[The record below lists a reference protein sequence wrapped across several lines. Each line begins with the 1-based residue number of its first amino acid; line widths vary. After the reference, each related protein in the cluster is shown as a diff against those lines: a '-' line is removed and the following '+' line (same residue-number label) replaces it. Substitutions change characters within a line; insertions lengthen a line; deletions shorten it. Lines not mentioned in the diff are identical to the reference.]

1 MNAPSPRPQVR
12 QMRRACF
19 VAFVGLVLTAGAARG
34 DDRIDVGLLLGSTRA
49 TDEGAALQFGRA
61 LTYQATVAWRV
72 WRNDRAAVSF
82 EVPFLAS
89 PAFDVE
95 TAVGSLP
102 KEYASLYLTPGVR
115 VAVPVRRP
123 ISAFAAVGAGYA
135 RYSESRLR
143 RDGGPNPSQQDT
155 NTAALGFGGGIDVKA
170 WPWLGFRGEIR
181 DVYTGARRFS
191 IPTPSPSVH
200 NVVVSGGLV
209 LRF

>member
-1 MNAPSPRPQVR
+1 VTIASMWDCCPGQ
-12 QMRRACF
+12 RRAS
-19 VAFVGLVLTAGAARG
+19 G
-34 DDRIDVGLLLGSTRA
+34 
-49 TDEGAALQFGRA
+49 EGAALQFGRA
-61 LTYQATVAWRV
+61 LTHQATFAWRV
-72 WRNDRAAVSF
+72 WRSDHAGLSI

-89 PAFDVE
+89 PAFEV
-95 TAVGSLP
+95 TTPSNSLP

-115 VAVPVRRP
+115 VAVPVGGP
-123 ISAFAAVGAGYA
+123 ISAFGAIGAGYA

-143 RDGGPNPSQQDT
+143 RDGSPNPSQQDT
-155 NTAALGFGGGIDVKA
+155 NTGALGFGGGVDVKA